1 MIFDYGDKKNPTG
14 NAIIYWIIKGDN
26 PHFSKGEII
35 ATNFVI
41 SPLQF
46 NEETLMVN
54 FPPVIVKS
62 FEELLHIAEIHNVD
76 LIRGGELYIPKNI
89 SDIHNFY
96 KKQIEKYNG
105 LMQEYLIAF
114 KEKLKKDR
122 DNESIP
128 HLINKAHK
136 LMEEIRKEVKSKEPG
151 DKPGDKF
158 AKIEDR
164 KKELRIIEEKLNRQM
179 KGFNFSRIIYLI
191 DRPEEVVDHLVEL
204 YHQKFLAIFLEDYE
218 KAGVLKEM
226 INEIENLLLFSN
238 NIS

>member
-1 MIFDYGDKKNPTG
+1 MIFDYGDTKNPTG
-14 NAIIYWIIKGDN
+14 NAIIYWKIKGDN

-62 FEELLHIAEIHNVD
+62 FEELLHIAEVHNVD

-114 KEKLKKDR
+114 KEKLKRDK

-128 HLINKAHK
+128 HLINRAHR
-136 LMEEIRKEVKSKEPG
+136 LMEEIRKIVKKVDGNIKSGEINK
-151 DKPGDKF
+151 
-158 AKIEDR
+158 
-164 KKELRIIEEKLNRQM
+164 KKEELRSIEEKLNRQM
-179 KGFNFSRIIYLI
+179 KGFDLSRIIYLI
-191 DRPEEVVDHLVEL
+191 DRPEDVVDKLVEL
-204 YHQKFLAIFLEDYE
+204 YRQKLLAIFLEDYE
-218 KAGVLKEM
+218 KAGVLKDT

-238 NIS
+238 TNNVS